1 MFEKNKFTFITIF
14 AVLIGII
21 AYYSGLLIDLTADAG
36 KYGAIARH
44 IIDSGDFIN
53 LKIHGDYYEQK
64 PHLLFWLAA
73 FGFKIFGISNLG
85 YKIFAVLYAFL
96 GVFFVYK
103 LGEVLY
109 NKRTGKIAAF
119 LLVFSECYFLYCMD
133 VHTDLVLQTNVTLAI
148 WQLALYLK
156 NKKIINFVLG
166 FVGVGL
172 AMLSKG
178 PIGAAVPAFA
188 LCTHLIM
195 KKDFKQLFN
204 LKWLLGVLI
213 AILVASPTFYSLYS
227 HFGIEGIKFFF
238 ITNNIGRITGE
249 YVGSNTD
256 YFFYF
261 HTLLYLFAPWSL
273 LMYAG
278 LFLEFKSIFKKPF
291 KLSEYFLIGGIIFYF
306 FIISIARGKAPNY
319 IFIIIPLFSV
329 LTAKWISF
337 YSEKLESKGWKTLR
351 TMQYIML
358 SLLWIFLT
366 VVMVYLFPSG
376 NWYYWAFYVI
386 ILSFCI
392 YVLLQKEKSLALERL
407 LLPSILTIIMIAFYL
422 NSYMLPYAYQYQ
434 AAPRAAR
441 IYNRESFSGDRMYN
455 YLYPQFE
462 VFFYSKSNAFEI
474 RNKKSLEQVLKEPG
488 SWIFTT
494 SAGYDSIKSL
504 KIPVGAIYHL
514 KNRGMNRIRINFIM
528 PKTRR
533 ESLNDMYLIKSEEVK

>member
-1 MFEKNKFTFITIF
+1 MLEKNKFTFITIF
-14 AVLIGII
+14 AVFLGII

-53 LKIHGDYYEQK
+53 LQIHGDAYEQK
-64 PHLLFWLAA
+64 PPLLFWLAA
-73 FGFKIFGISNLG
+73 FGFKFFGVSNLG

-133 VHTDLVLQTNVTLAI
+133 VHTDLILQTNVTLAI

-156 NKKIINFVLG
+156 NKKTVNFVLG
-166 FVGVGL
+166 FAGVGL

-178 PIGAAVPAFA
+178 PVGAAVPAFA
-188 LCTHLIM
+188 LCTHLVM

-204 LKWLLGVLI
+204 LKWLLGILI
-213 AILVASPTFYSLYS
+213 AIIVVSPAFIGLYH
-227 HFGIEGIKFFF
+227 HFGLEGIKFFF

-249 YVGSNTD
+249 YAGSNTD

-291 KLSEYFLIGGIIFYF
+291 KQNEYFLTGGIILYF
-306 FIISIARGKAPNY
+306 FIISIAKGKAPNY

-329 LTAKWISF
+329 ITAKWIF
-337 YSEKLESKGWKTLR
+337 IYAEKLESKGWKTLR

-358 SLLWIFLT
+358 GLLWIFIT

-392 YVLLQKEKSLALERL
+392 YILIQKEQSLALERL
-407 LLPSILTIIMIAFYL
+407 LLPSILTITMIAFYL
-422 NSYMLPYAYQYQ
+422 NSFMLPYVYQFQ
-434 AAPRAAR
+434 AAPKAAR
-441 IYNRESFSGDRMYN
+441 IYNRESVPCDRMYN

-462 VFFYSKSNAFEI
+462 VFFYSKSNASEI
-474 RNKKSLEQVLKEPG
+474 SNKKSLEQILKEPG

-494 SAGYDSIKSL
+494 AAGYDSIKEL
-504 KIPVGAIYHL
+504 NVPVGAIYHL
-514 KNRGMNRIRINFIM
+514 KNRGMNRIRLNFIM

-533 ESLNDMYLIKSEEVK
+533 ESLNDTYLIKSEEVK